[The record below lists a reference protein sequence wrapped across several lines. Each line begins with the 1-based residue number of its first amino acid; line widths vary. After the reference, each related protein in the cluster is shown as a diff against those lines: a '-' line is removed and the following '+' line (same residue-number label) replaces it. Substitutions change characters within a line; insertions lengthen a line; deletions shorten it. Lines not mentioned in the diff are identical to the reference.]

1 MPTPQAHSVLETS
14 RASRLIL
21 HWKRLCSDREAGAR
35 LHRVRLPDHERK
47 LAPGAA
53 NRIQVRT
60 DRGERKPALC
70 GHRSQPRALARTAVV
85 RGVVLPTRRH
95 GEPHQRTVRLVCR
108 AGERRDDLRQ
118 SATPLFLR
126 YGLCVAR
133 RSAPPRAKRH
143 RDGARTSDDDSPTT
157 AQDRR
162 ADPHH
167 GAQDVGG
174 NGLQLSLP
182 ASVPARLSTT
192 ARLNLPAAAIFDNYK
207 KFRGRC
213 ERSFASTPPVVP
225 RFPLPLPITLLP
237 GFLPLTCERSG
248 LNSLLKNT

>member
-85 RGVVLPTRRH
+85 RGVVLSTRRH
-95 GEPHQRTVRLVCR
+95 GEPHQRTVLLVCR

-143 RDGARTSDDDSPTT
+143 RDGARTSGDDSP
-157 AQDRR
+157 RLLKI
-162 ADPHH
+162 
-167 GAQDVGG
+167 GAQI
-174 NGLQLSLP
+174 
-182 ASVPARLSTT
+182 RIT
-192 ARLNLPAAAIFDNYK
+192 ARKIWVAM
-207 KFRGRC
+207 
-213 ERSFASTPPVVP
+213 ASSYPCQ
-225 RFPLPLPITLLP
+225 LL
-237 GFLPLTCERSG
+237 FQRAYQQ
-248 LNSLLKNT
+248 LLA

>member
-95 GEPHQRTVRLVCR
+95 GEPHQRTVLLVCR

-118 SATPLFLR
+118 SATRLYFSAMAYVLLEGVR
-126 YGLCVAR
+126 RLGLKGTEMAHAQVATIR
-133 RSAPPRAKRH
+133 LGLLKI
-143 RDGARTSDDDSPTT
+143 
-157 AQDRR
+157 
-162 ADPHH
+162 
-167 GAQDVGG
+167 GAQI
-174 NGLQLSLP
+174 
-182 ASVPARLSTT
+182 RIT
-192 ARLNLPAAAIFDNYK
+192 ARKIWVAM
-207 KFRGRC
+207 
-213 ERSFASTPPVVP
+213 ASSYPYQ
-225 RFPLPLPITLLP
+225 LL
-237 GFLPLTCERSG
+237 FQRAYQQ
-248 LNSLLKNT
+248 LLA

>member
-1 MPTPQAHSVLETS
+1 MTAEEQSYESKCQQEKHCHSPILSYHAHSPLTS
-14 RASRLIL
+14 YERIKYWRITPPSCGIATIFPHFNASRGNGHCLA
-21 HWKRLCSDREAGAR
+21 RLRWVLDCSDREAGAR

-47 LAPGAA
+47 LEPGAA

-85 RGVVLPTRRH
+85 RGVVLSTRRH
-95 GEPHQRTVRLVCR
+95 GEPHQRIVLLVCR

-143 RDGARTSDDDSPTT
+143 RDGARTSGDDSPTT

-167 GAQDVGG
+167 GAQDLGG

-192 ARLNLPAAAIFDNYK
+192 ARLNLPGSSD
-207 KFRGRC
+207 
-213 ERSFASTPPVVP
+213 
-225 RFPLPLPITLLP
+225 L
-237 GFLPLTCERSG
+237 
-248 LNSLLKNT
+248 